1 LICFGLAAEKLFEQ
15 NVFLKGCGL
24 QPHRTLSNIETVLKS
39 ASIRVNAG
47 NEVAVSPFAAQIPHT
62 LLSNMHLGSIYV

>member
-24 QPHRTLSNIETVLKS
+24 QPHRKVE
-39 ASIRVNAG
+39 IRDRTAR
-47 NEVAVSPFAAQIPHT
+47 
-62 LLSNMHLGSIYV
+62 L